1 MLELYGTQPLKVFVI
16 KAGKRP
22 FTAPYRPEIDAT
34 KVIGGDLQSWYIQ
47 LIGVLRWAKELG
59 RIDIMTNVSFL
70 SQHQC
75 NPREGQLNSL
85 YRIFWYLK
93 CEMSR
98 GKNPNMERLGV

>member
-1 MLELYGTQPLKVFVI
+1 
-16 KAGKRP
+16 
-22 FTAPYRPEIDAT
+22 
-34 KVIGGDLQSWYIQ
+34 
-47 LIGVLRWAKELG
+47 
-59 RIDIMTNVSFL
+59 MTNVSFL

-98 GKNPNMERLGV
+98 GKNPNMGRLVYDACQTEVDDMIFLQSEQD